1 MKKISEALSSDDDD
15 ILILQLTMSSARIVR
30 KGSGSDLPFRED
42 LERWVPEMIPM
53 SIKPTRSLDTSSDQS
68 ITFE

>member
-42 LERWVPEMIPM
+42 LER
-53 SIKPTRSLDTSSDQS
+53 
-68 ITFE
+68 